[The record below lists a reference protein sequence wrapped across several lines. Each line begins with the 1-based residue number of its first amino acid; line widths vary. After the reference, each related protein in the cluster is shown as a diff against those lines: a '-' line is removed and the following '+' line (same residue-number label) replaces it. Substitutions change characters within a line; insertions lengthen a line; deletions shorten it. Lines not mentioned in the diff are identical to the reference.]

1 MSFHS
6 SCFEN
11 NTRVFIRRVVVL
23 NSYLKMLKSD
33 LVNWSMDRGRR
44 ITSNGQRDLDQVAG
58 RITVAAA

>member
-6 SCFEN
+6 RCFEK
-11 NTRVFIRRVVVL
+11 NTCVLIRRVVVL
-23 NSYLKMLKSD
+23 DSYLKMLKTD
-33 LVNWSMDRGRR
+33 LVNRSMDRGRR